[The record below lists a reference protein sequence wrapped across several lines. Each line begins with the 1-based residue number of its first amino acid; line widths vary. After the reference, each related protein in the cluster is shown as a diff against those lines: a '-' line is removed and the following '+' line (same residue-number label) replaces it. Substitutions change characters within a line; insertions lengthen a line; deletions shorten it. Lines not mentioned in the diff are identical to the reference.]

1 MTVKSRQWAE
11 LKEAVLAA
19 KNNGKTVG
27 FTNGCFDILH
37 VGHVQYL
44 QAAKK
49 ECDILVIGVN
59 SNDSVRRLKGENR
72 PVNDELARMKV
83 LAALECVDFLT
94 LFNDDTPFELIKSLT
109 PNILFKGGDWTEDSV
124 VGAQY
129 VKDNGGKVII
139 VPFVDG
145 FSTTTTIEKMKDAG
159 K

>member
-1 MTVKSRQWAE
+1 MTAKIRQWAE
-11 LKEAVLAA
+11 LQEALLAA
-19 KNNGKTVG
+19 KKDGKIVG

-83 LAALECVDFLT
+83 LSALECV
-94 LFNDDTPFELIKSLT
+94 
-109 PNILFKGGDWTEDSV
+109 
-124 VGAQY
+124 
-129 VKDNGGKVII
+129 
-139 VPFVDG
+139 G
-145 FSTTTTIEKMKDAG
+145 F
-159 K
+159 